1 LAHDGNPVFTDQV
14 LSAAQRMKDNG
25 WTLSKGKSKRKID
38 AVIALAMAT
47 DRATTTPEQI
57 PEPGFFVV

>member
-1 LAHDGNPVFTDQV
+1 
-14 LSAAQRMKDNG
+14 MKDNG

-47 DRATTTPEQI
+47 DRATVKQVEEPT
-57 PEPGFFVV
+57 PGFFVV